1 MSELLVAKMMSWCE
15 AIASTARFADVAL
28 SDVADKRVM
37 KKRPISDLAL
47 LRVPISDQTEI
58 LESNRKHLH

>member
-1 MSELLVAKMMSWCE
+1 MAKMMSWCE
-15 AIASTARFADVAL
+15 AIASTAGFADVAL

-37 KKRPISDLAL
+37 KKRPISDLAF

-58 LESNRKHLH
+58 LESNQAS